1 MISREDIKE
10 GLKFRMPN
18 NKIKR
23 KHQVASFR
31 GATDMCEFIQYLT
44 TLKTPRGDKN
54 YVTLQ
59 VPLFEVCG
67 GPKPI
72 SSADKKDPH
81 CSWGGEYIKVRSVAL
96 GKKPLYIS
104 LNDVMQRGL
113 VDNKTLKDVLRNER
127 EGKSARLIPKKC
139 VAFRDITNGM
149 YDTFKAK
156 NHDYG
161 NSFSELFAEC
171 GMTYLCAKADN
182 SAFVDNQQLAKMFAL
197 TEVEQPMPAGGVKKI
212 PMYVMNRDGFTLL
225 AMGFTGAKAL
235 SFKLEYI
242 NAFNAMEQQIRQS
255 SGVPQSFAQALLLA
269 AKKQEQIEAQQKQL
283 EMQKPKVEFF
293 EAVAESKTAIDIKA
307 AANTLHFKNIG
318 RNKLFE
324 ILRNAKILMWNNLP
338 YQKYVDCGYFRTIE
352 QKYTTHDGVKISI
365 KTLVYQKEMDFIRR
379 TLNNL
384 GYKQVEQNG

>member
-1 MISREDIKE
+1 MRYLQLWNLTKRRNNCN
-10 GLKFRMPN
+10 LKSNNIQEIVFRSN
-18 NKIKR
+18 DN
-23 KHQVASFR
+23 QA
-31 GATDMCEFIQYLT
+31 LT
-44 TLKTPRGDKN
+44 TSVIVAEKFGKEHKHVLETIRG
-54 YVTLQ
+54 
-59 VPLFEVCG
+59 
-67 GPKPI
+67 I
-72 SSADKKDPH
+72 
-81 CSWGGEYIKVRSVAL
+81 
-96 GKKPLYIS
+96 
-104 LNDVMQRGL
+104 
-113 VDNKTLKDVLRNER
+113 
-127 EGKSARLIPKKC
+127 
-139 VAFRDITNGM
+139 
-149 YDTFKAK
+149 
-156 NHDYG
+156 
-161 NSFSELFAEC
+161 
-171 GMTYLCAKADN
+171 LCAKADN

>member
-10 GLKFRMPN
+10 GLKFYLLS
-18 NKIKR
+18 NKIER
-23 KHQVASFR
+23 KCQVEGFDGASNFL
-31 GATDMCEFIQYLT
+31 AAVQYFT
-44 TLKTPRGDKN
+44 TLRTPGGDKN
-54 YVTLQ
+54 YVTPE
-59 VPLFEVCG
+59 VPFFEVCG
-67 GPKPI
+67 GPKLI
-72 SSADKKDPH
+72 SSADKNDPH
-81 CSWGGEYIKVRSVAL
+81 CAWVGEYIKVRSVAL

-104 LNDVMQRGL
+104 LNDVMQHGL
-113 VDNKTLKDVLRNER
+113 YANGSNNKWQKSNCNLKSNNMQEIVFRSNDNQALITSVIVAEKFGKEHHNVLKAINNLLSTTSEKTL
-127 EGKSARLIPKKC
+127 
-139 VAFRDITNGM
+139 
-149 YDTFKAK
+149 
-156 NHDYG
+156 
-161 NSFSELFAEC
+161 
-171 GMTYLCAKADN
+171 
-182 SAFVDNQQLAKMFAL
+182 FVDNQQLAKMFAL

-269 AKKQEQIEAQQKQL
+269 TKQQEQIEAQQKQL

-365 KTLVYQKEMDFIRR
+365 KALVYQKGMDFIRR

-384 GYKQVEQNG
+384 GYKQVEQ